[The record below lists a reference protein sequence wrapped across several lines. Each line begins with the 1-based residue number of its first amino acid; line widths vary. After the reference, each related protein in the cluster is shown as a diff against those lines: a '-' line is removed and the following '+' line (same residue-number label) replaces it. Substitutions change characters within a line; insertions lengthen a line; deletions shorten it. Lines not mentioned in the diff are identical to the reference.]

1 MCWNILNITIC
12 ENSKGASLIK
22 WENTIKAPFAK
33 NRELIKLRN
42 IKEVRCFFIVKV

>member
-33 NRELIKLRN
+33 NRELII
-42 IKEVRCFFIVKV
+42 IKTSLNSGILKK